1 MTVLKFK
8 LSRPSRALKRS
19 SVDLPRLTA
28 VPDAGETPAS
38 AWRNPIDQPVNRLSL
53 PHHRHPPL
61 PLREQI
67 MAVITI
73 VLFLGL
79 CLWGL
84 L

>member
-38 AWRNPIDQPVNRLSL
+38 AWRNPVDVPVNRLSL
-53 PHHRHPPL
+53 PHHRHPL
-61 PLREQI
+61 PLSEQI
-67 MAVITI
+67 MAAITI
-73 VLFLGL
+73 ALFLGL